1 MAELA
6 APAVGDW
13 DFPRGTASIELMTRF
28 AAERGLPAEK
38 LLAATTLSPELLTDA
53 GVQVDARQELAVVRA
68 LSELDG
74 SDATALE
81 LGSRYRV
88 TTFGIFG
95 FACISSPTLRDAML
109 FALRYFDLS
118 FAFCI
123 PRVTLESDRLT
134 LELDDT
140 RVPADVARF
149 LVLRDLAAIFTVMR
163 DLLPEI
169 ALDDLSFRHEQPGV
183 PDAYLTTFGLRPR
196 FDAGACRA
204 TLDPELLML
213 PLPQANDQTVAL
225 CAAQCEALVT
235 RRRQRSGISQQ
246 VRERLV
252 RLGGV
257 DAGMD
262 EIARQLTLSTR
273 TLRRR
278 LTEAGTS
285 YRALVDEVRHTLA
298 EELLDTGVL
307 SVEDVAYRLGYAE
320 ASSFIYAFKR
330 WTGMTPAAFARRF
343 RAARQAPPGRSAS
356 AGSGSS
362 R

>member
-6 APAVGDW
+6 PPAVGDW

-28 AAERGLPAEK
+28 AAERGLPAGK
-38 LLAATTLSPELLTDA
+38 LLAATTLSPELLADPA
-53 GVQVDARQELAVVRA
+53 VQVDARQELAVVRVLA
-68 LSELDG
+68 ELDG

-81 LGSRYRV
+81 LGRRYRV
-88 TTFGIFG
+88 STFGIFG
-95 FACISSPTLRDAML
+95 FACISSPTLRDSML

-123 PRVTLESDRLT
+123 PHVEVRDDRLT
-134 LELDDT
+134 LELDDS

-169 ALDDLSFRHEQPGV
+169 ALEDLAFRHGPSAM
-183 PDAYLTTFGLRPR
+183 DAYETTFGLRPR
-196 FDAGACRA
+196 FGSDACRA
-204 TLDPELLML
+204 TLDPALLTR

-225 CAAQCEALVT
+225 CAAQCEALVA

-262 EIARQLTLSTR
+262 EIARQLALSTR

-298 EELLDTGVL
+298 EELLDTGAL

-320 ASSFIYAFKR
+320 ASSFIHAFKR

-343 RAARQAPPGRSAS
+343 RAARQAPPDR
-356 AGSGSS
+356 
-362 R
+362 

>member
-28 AAERGLPAEK
+28 AAERGLAAAR
-38 LLAATTLSPELLTDA
+38 LLAGTALTPELLADPS
-53 GVQVDARQELAVVRA
+53 VQVDARQELAVVRA
-68 LSELDG
+68 LAQLDG
-74 SDATALE
+74 ADATALE
-81 LGSRYRV
+81 LGRRYRV

-123 PRVTLESDRLT
+123 PHVVLTADRLT
-134 LELDDT
+134 LELDDS

-149 LVLRDLAAIFTVMR
+149 LVLRDLAAIFAVMR
-163 DLLPEI
+163 DLLPGI
-169 ALDDLSFRHEQPGV
+169 APDELTFRHETATPE
-183 PDAYLTTFGLRPR
+183 DYRAAFGIRPR
-196 FDAGACRA
+196 FGADACRA
-204 TLDPELLML
+204 TLDPALLSR

-285 YRALVDEVRHTLA
+285 YRALVDEVRQTLA

-320 ASSFIYAFKR
+320 ASSFIHAFKR

-343 RAARQAPPGRSAS
+343 RSARRGPPGR
-356 AGSGSS
+356 
-362 R
+362 

>member
-28 AAERGLPAEK
+28 AAERGLPAGK
-38 LLAATTLSPELLTDA
+38 LLAATTLTPDLLADPAA
-53 GVQVDARQELAVVRA
+53 GVDARQELAVVRA
-68 LSELDG
+68 LAGLDG
-74 SDATALE
+74 SDAAALE
-81 LGSRYRV
+81 LGRRYRV

-123 PRVTLESDRLT
+123 PHVVLGADRLT
-134 LELDDT
+134 LELDDS

-149 LVLRDLAAIFTVMR
+149 LVLRDLTAIFAVMR

-169 ALDDLSFRHEQPGV
+169 ALEELTFRHETATPEEYRAAFGV
-183 PDAYLTTFGLRPR
+183 LPR
-196 FDAGACRA
+196 FGADACRA
-204 TLDPELLML
+204 TLDPALLSR

-225 CAAQCEALVT
+225 CAAQCETLVA
-235 RRRQRSGISQQ
+235 RRRQRSGIAQL

-262 EIARQLTLSTR
+262 EIAGQLTLSTR

-285 YRALVDEVRHTLA
+285 YRALVDEVRQTLA

-320 ASSFIYAFKR
+320 ASSFIHAFKR

-343 RAARQAPPGRSAS
+343 RAARRGPPGR
-356 AGSGSS
+356 
-362 R
+362 

>member
-28 AAERGLPAEK
+28 AAGRGLPSAQ
-38 LLAATTLSPELLTDA
+38 LLAATTLTPELLADPA
-53 GVQVDARQELAVVRA
+53 VQVDARQELAVVRA
-68 LSELDG
+68 LAALDG
-74 SDATALE
+74 SDGTALE
-81 LGSRYRV
+81 LGRRYRV

-123 PRVTLESDRLT
+123 PHVVLGRDRLT
-134 LELDDT
+134 LELDDS

-149 LVLRDLAAIFTVMR
+149 LVLRDLAAIFAVMR

-169 ALDDLSFRHEQPGV
+169 ALDELTFRHETATPEPYVAAFGV
-183 PDAYLTTFGLRPR
+183 RPR
-196 FDAGACRA
+196 FGADACRA
-204 TLDPELLML
+204 TLDPALLTR

-225 CAAQCEALVT
+225 CAAQCEALVA

-262 EIARQLTLSTR
+262 EIARRLSLSTR

-285 YRALVDEVRHTLA
+285 YRALVDEVRQTLA

-320 ASSFIYAFKR
+320 ASSFIHAFKR
-330 WTGMTPAAFARRF
+330 WTGMTPAAFARRY
-343 RAARQAPPGRSAS
+343 RAARQAPPGR
-356 AGSGSS
+356 
-362 R
+362 

>member
-1 MAELA
+1 MAEFA

-28 AAERGLPAEK
+28 AADRDARAAGR
-38 LLAATTLSPELLTDA
+38 LLAATSLSADLLADPA
-53 GVQVDARQELAVVRA
+53 AQVDARQELAVVRA
-68 LSELDG
+68 LAALDG

-81 LGSRYRV
+81 LGQRYRV

-109 FALRYFDLS
+109 LALRYFDLS

-123 PRVTLESDRLT
+123 PNVVADGDRIAI
-134 LELDDT
+134 ELDNS

-149 LVLRDLAAIFTVMR
+149 LVLRDLSAIFAVMR

-169 ALDDLSFRHEQPGV
+169 ALDDLSFRHEASTM
-183 PDAYLTTFGLRPR
+183 DAYRAAFGVEPR
-196 FDAGACRA
+196 FGADACRA
-204 TLDPELLML
+204 TLDPAFLAL
-213 PLPQANDQTVAL
+213 PLPQANEQTVAL
-225 CAAQCEALVT
+225 CAAQCEALVA

-278 LTEAGTS
+278 LAEAGTN
-285 YRALVDEVRHTLA
+285 YRALVDEVRQALA

-343 RAARQAPPGRSAS
+343 RAARQAPPGR
-356 AGSGSS
+356 
-362 R
+362 

>member
-28 AAERGLPAEK
+28 AAERGLPGGR
-38 LLAATTLSPELLTDA
+38 LLANTTLTPELLADPA
-53 GVQVDARQELAVVRA
+53 VQVDARQELAVVRA
-68 LSELDG
+68 LADLDG
-74 SDATALE
+74 SDAAALE
-81 LGSRYRV
+81 LGRRYRV

-123 PRVTLESDRLT
+123 PHVVLGADRLT
-134 LELDDT
+134 LELDDS

-149 LVLRDLAAIFTVMR
+149 LVLRDLAAIFAVMR

-169 ALDDLSFRHEQPGV
+169 ALDELTFRHETATVEPYRAAFGV
-183 PDAYLTTFGLRPR
+183 RPR
-196 FDAGACRA
+196 FGADACRA
-204 TLDPELLML
+204 TLDPALLSR

-285 YRALVDEVRHTLA
+285 YRALVDEVRQTLA

-320 ASSFIYAFKR
+320 ASSFIHAFKR

-343 RAARQAPPGRSAS
+343 RAARRGPPGR
-356 AGSGSS
+356 
-362 R
+362 

>member
-28 AAERGLPAEK
+28 AADRGLAAGRLLSATSLSPD
-38 LLAATTLSPELLTDA
+38 LLADPAA
-53 GVQVDARQELAVVRA
+53 QVDARQELAVVRA
-68 LSELDG
+68 LVALDG
-74 SDATALE
+74 SDAAALE
-81 LGSRYRV
+81 LGRRYRV

-123 PRVTLESDRLT
+123 PHVVTEGDRII
-134 LELDDT
+134 LELDDR

-149 LVLRDLAAIFTVMR
+149 LVLRDLSAIFTVMR

-169 ALDDLSFRHEQPGV
+169 ALDDLTFRHDASTV
-183 PDAYLTTFGLRPR
+183 DAYVTAFGVEPR
-196 FDAGACRA
+196 FGADACRA
-204 TLDPELLML
+204 TLDPAFLSL
-213 PLPQANDQTVAL
+213 PLPQANEQTVAL
-225 CAAQCEALVT
+225 CAAQCEVLVA
-235 RRRQRSGISQQ
+235 RKRQRSGISQQ

-278 LTEAGTS
+278 LAEAGTN
-285 YRALVDEVRHTLA
+285 YRALVDEVRQALA

-343 RAARQAPPGRSAS
+343 RAARQAPPGR
-356 AGSGSS
+356 
-362 R
+362 

>member
-1 MAELA
+1 MVELA

-28 AAERGLPAEK
+28 AADRGLAADN
-38 LLAATTLSPELLTDA
+38 LLAATTLSPELLADPS
-53 GVQVDARQELAVVRA
+53 VQVDARQELAVVRA
-68 LSELDG
+68 LAELDG
-74 SDATALE
+74 SDATAMA
-81 LGSRYRV
+81 LGRRYRV

-123 PRVTLESDRLT
+123 PHVEVDGGRLT
-134 LELDDT
+134 LELDDS

-149 LVLRDLAAIFTVMR
+149 LVLRDLAAIFSVMR

-169 ALDDLSFRHEQPGV
+169 VLDDLGFRHEASTVDG
-183 PDAYLTTFGLRPR
+183 YEKTFGLVPR
-196 FDAGACRA
+196 FGADACRA
-204 TLDPELLML
+204 TLDPELLTL

-225 CAAQCEALVT
+225 CAAQCEALVARK
-235 RRRQRSGISQQ
+235 RRRTGISQQ

-285 YRALVDEVRHTLA
+285 YRALVDEVRQTLA

-343 RAARQAPPGRSAS
+343 RAARQAPPGR
-356 AGSGSS
+356 
-362 R
+362 

>member
-28 AAERGLPAEK
+28 AAERGLAAGR
-38 LLAATTLSPELLTDA
+38 LLAATTLTPELLADPA
-53 GVQVDARQELAVVRA
+53 VQIDARQELAVVRA
-68 LSELDG
+68 LAGLDG
-74 SDATALE
+74 SDAAALE
-81 LGSRYRV
+81 LGRRYRV

-123 PRVTLESDRLT
+123 PHVVLGADRLT
-134 LELDDT
+134 LELDDS

-149 LVLRDLAAIFTVMR
+149 LVLRDLAAIFAVMR

-169 ALDDLSFRHEQPGV
+169 ALDELTFRHETATPEEYRAAFGV
-183 PDAYLTTFGLRPR
+183 LPR
-196 FDAGACRA
+196 FGADACRA
-204 TLDPELLML
+204 TLDPALLSR

-225 CAAQCEALVT
+225 CAAQCETLVA
-235 RRRQRSGISQQ
+235 RRRQRSGIAQL

-285 YRALVDEVRHTLA
+285 YRALVDEVRQALA

-320 ASSFIYAFKR
+320 ASSFIHAFKR

-343 RAARQAPPGRSAS
+343 RAARRGPPGR
-356 AGSGSS
+356 
-362 R
+362 

>member
-28 AAERGLPAEK
+28 AAERGLAAGK
-38 LLAATTLSPELLTDA
+38 LLAATTLSPELLADPS
-53 GVQVDARQELAVVRA
+53 VQVDARQELAVVRA
-68 LSELDG
+68 LAELDG
-74 SDATALE
+74 ADATALE
-81 LGSRYRV
+81 LGRRYRV

-123 PRVTLESDRLT
+123 PHVELGNGRLT
-134 LELDDT
+134 LELDDS

-169 ALDDLSFRHEQPGV
+169 APDELSFRHESSTVDPYV
-183 PDAYLTTFGLRPR
+183 TTFGLRPR
-196 FDAGACRA
+196 FGADACRA
-204 TLDPELLML
+204 TLDPALLTR
-213 PLPQANDQTVAL
+213 PLPQANEQTVAL
-225 CAAQCEALVT
+225 CAAQCETLVA
-235 RRRQRSGISQQ
+235 RKRQRSGISQQ

-262 EIARQLTLSTR
+262 EIAQQLTLSTR

-285 YRALVDEVRHTLA
+285 YRALLDEVRQTLA

-343 RAARQAPPGRSAS
+343 RAARQAPPGR
-356 AGSGSS
+356 
-362 R
+362 

>member
-6 APAVGDW
+6 APAVVDW

-28 AAERGLPAEK
+28 AAERGVPAEK
-38 LLAATTLSPELLTDA
+38 LLAATTLTPELLADPA
-53 GVQVDARQELAVVRA
+53 VQVDARQELAVVRVLA
-68 LSELDG
+68 GLDG

-81 LGSRYRV
+81 LGRRYRV

-123 PRVTLESDRLT
+123 PHVVLGADRLT
-134 LELDDT
+134 LELDDS

-149 LVLRDLAAIFTVMR
+149 LVLRDLAAIFAVMR

-169 ALDDLSFRHEQPGV
+169 ALDELTFRHGTSTPEGYLAAFGV
-183 PDAYLTTFGLRPR
+183 LPR
-196 FDAGACRA
+196 FGADGCRA
-204 TLDPELLML
+204 TLDPALLGR

-225 CAAQCEALVT
+225 CAAQCEALVA

-285 YRALVDEVRHTLA
+285 YRTLVDEVRQTLA

-320 ASSFIYAFKR
+320 ASSFIHAFKR

-343 RAARQAPPGRSAS
+343 RAARRGPPGR
-356 AGSGSS
+356 
-362 R
+362 

>member
-1 MAELA
+1 MAEFA

-28 AAERGLPAEK
+28 AADRGLSAER
-38 LLAATTLSPELLTDA
+38 LLAVTSLTPELLADPGA
-53 GVQVDARQELAVVRA
+53 QVDARQELAAVRA
-68 LSELDG
+68 LVALDG
-74 SDATALE
+74 SDAAALE
-81 LGSRYRV
+81 LGQRYRV

-123 PRVTLESDRLT
+123 PHVVADGDRIT
-134 LELDDT
+134 LELDDS

-149 LVLRDLAAIFTVMR
+149 LVLRDLSAIFSVMR

-169 ALDDLSFRHEQPGV
+169 ALDDLGFRHDESTV
-183 PDAYLTTFGLRPR
+183 DAYVTAFGLVPR
-196 FDAGACRA
+196 FGADACRA
-204 TLDPELLML
+204 TLDPAFLGR
-213 PLPQANDQTVAL
+213 PLPQANEQTVAL
-225 CAAQCEALVT
+225 CAAHCETLVA
-235 RRRQRSGISQQ
+235 RKRQRSGISQQ

-278 LTEAGTS
+278 LAEAGTS
-285 YRALVDEVRHTLA
+285 YRALVDEVRQALA

-343 RAARQAPPGRSAS
+343 RAARQAPPGR
-356 AGSGSS
+356 
-362 R
+362 

>member
-1 MAELA
+1 
-6 APAVGDW
+6 V
-13 DFPRGTASIELMTRF
+13 
-28 AAERGLPAEK
+28 
-38 LLAATTLSPELLTDA
+38 
-53 GVQVDARQELAVVRA
+53 
-68 LSELDG
+68 
-74 SDATALE
+74 
-81 LGSRYRV
+81 LG
-88 TTFGIFG
+88 
-95 FACISSPTLRDAML
+95 A
-109 FALRYFDLS
+109 
-118 FAFCI
+118 
-123 PRVTLESDRLT
+123 DRLT
-134 LELDDT
+134 LELDDS

-149 LVLRDLAAIFTVMR
+149 LVLRDLAAIFAVMR

-169 ALDDLSFRHEQPGV
+169 ALDELTFRHGPSTPDGYLAAFGV
-183 PDAYLTTFGLRPR
+183 LPR
-196 FDAGACRA
+196 FGADGCRA
-204 TLDPELLML
+204 TLDPALLSR

-225 CAAQCEALVT
+225 CAAQCEALVA

-285 YRALVDEVRHTLA
+285 YRALVDEVRQTLA

-320 ASSFIYAFKR
+320 ASSFIHAFKR

-343 RAARQAPPGRSAS
+343 RAARRGPPGR
-356 AGSGSS
+356 
-362 R
+362 

>member
-28 AAERGLPAEK
+28 AADRGLPAEK
-38 LLAATTLSPELLTDA
+38 LLAATTLSAELLADPS
-53 GVQVDARQELAVVRA
+53 VQVDARQELAVVRA
-68 LSELDG
+68 LAELDG

-81 LGSRYRV
+81 LGRRYRV
-88 TTFGIFG
+88 STFGIFG

-109 FALRYFDLS
+109 FSLRYFDLS

-123 PRVTLESDRLT
+123 PHVELESDRLT
-134 LELDDT
+134 LELDDS

-149 LVLRDLAAIFTVMR
+149 LVLRDLAAIFSVMH

-169 ALDDLSFRHEQPGV
+169 TLEDLSFRHEPSTVDGYER
-183 PDAYLTTFGLRPR
+183 AFGLLPR
-196 FDAGACRA
+196 FGADACRA
-204 TLDPELLML
+204 TLDPALLAL

-225 CAAQCEALVT
+225 CAAQCEALVARK
-235 RRRQRSGISQQ
+235 RRRSGISQQ

-285 YRALVDEVRHTLA
+285 YRALVDEVRQTLA

-343 RAARQAPPGRSAS
+343 RAARQAPPGR
-356 AGSGSS
+356 
-362 R
+362 

>member
-28 AAERGLPAEK
+28 AAARGLPADR
-38 LLAATTLSPELLTDA
+38 LLAATTVSPDLLADPA
-53 GVQVDARQELAVVRA
+53 VQVDARQELAVVRA
-68 LSELDG
+68 LAGLDG

-81 LGSRYRV
+81 LGCRYRV

-123 PRVTLESDRLT
+123 PHVTLEGDRLT
-134 LELDDT
+134 LELDDR

-169 ALDDLSFRHEQPGV
+169 ALTDLVFRHDAAATEPYRAAFGV
-183 PDAYLTTFGLRPR
+183 VPR
-196 FDAGACRA
+196 FGADACRA
-204 TLDPELLML
+204 TLDPALLTR
-213 PLPQANDQTVAL
+213 PLPQANEQTVAL
-225 CAAQCEALVT
+225 CAAQCEALVA

-285 YRALVDEVRHTLA
+285 YRALVDEVRQTLA

-307 SVEDVAYRLGYAE
+307 SVEDVACRLGYAE

-343 RAARQAPPGRSAS
+343 RAARQAPPGR
-356 AGSGSS
+356 
-362 R
+362 

>member
-6 APAVGDW
+6 VPAVGDW

-28 AAERGLPAEK
+28 AAERGLAAEK
-38 LLAATTLSPELLTDA
+38 LLAATTLSPELLADP

-68 LSELDG
+68 LAELDG

-81 LGSRYRV
+81 LGRRYRV

-123 PRVTLESDRLT
+123 PHVGLDGDRLT
-134 LELDDT
+134 LELDDS

-169 ALDDLSFRHEQPGV
+169 ALDELSFRHESSTVDPYV
-183 PDAYLTTFGLRPR
+183 AAFGLAPR
-196 FDAGACRA
+196 FGADACRA
-204 TLDPELLML
+204 TLDSALLTR
-213 PLPQANDQTVAL
+213 PLPQANEQTVAL
-225 CAAQCEALVT
+225 CATQCEALVA
-235 RRRQRSGISQQ
+235 RKRQRSGISQQ

-285 YRALVDEVRHTLA
+285 YRALVDEVRQTLA

-343 RAARQAPPGRSAS
+343 RAARQAPPGR
-356 AGSGSS
+356 
-362 R
+362 

>member
-28 AAERGLPAEK
+28 VAERGLAAEK
-38 LLAATTLSPELLTDA
+38 LLAATSLSPELLTDA

-68 LSELDG
+68 LMELDG
-74 SDATALE
+74 SDTTALE

-169 ALDDLSFRHEQPGV
+169 ALDDLSFRHEPATV
-183 PDAYLTTFGLRPR
+183 DAYVAAFGLRPR
-196 FDAGACRA
+196 FSADACRA
-204 TLDPELLML
+204 TLDPALLTL

-225 CAAQCEALVT
+225 CAAQCEALVA

-343 RAARQAPPGRSAS
+343 RAARQAPPGRSPS
-356 AGSGSS
+356 AGSGSN

>member
-6 APAVGDW
+6 PPAVGDW

-28 AAERGLPAEK
+28 AAGRGLPAGK
-38 LLAATTLSPELLTDA
+38 LLAATTLSPELLADPA
-53 GVQVDARQELAVVRA
+53 VQVDARQELAVVRA
-68 LSELDG
+68 LAELDG

-81 LGSRYRV
+81 LGRRYRV

-123 PRVTLESDRLT
+123 PHVELRDDRLT
-134 LELDDT
+134 LELDDS

-169 ALDDLSFRHEQPGV
+169 TLEDLAFRHDPSAV
-183 PDAYLTTFGLRPR
+183 DAYVTTFGLRPR
-196 FDAGACRA
+196 FGAGACRA
-204 TLDPELLML
+204 TLDPALLTR

-225 CAAQCEALVT
+225 CAAQCDALVA

-262 EIARQLTLSTR
+262 EIAAQLALSTR

-320 ASSFIYAFKR
+320 ASSFIHAFKR

-343 RAARQAPPGRSAS
+343 RAARQAPPGK
-356 AGSGSS
+356 
-362 R
+362 

>member
-28 AAERGLPAEK
+28 AAERGLPAGR
-38 LLAATTLSPELLTDA
+38 LLAATTLTPELLADA

-68 LSELDG
+68 LAGLDG
-74 SDATALE
+74 SDAAALE
-81 LGSRYRV
+81 LGRRYRV

-123 PRVTLESDRLT
+123 PHVVVGADRLT
-134 LELDDT
+134 LELDDS

-149 LVLRDLAAIFTVMR
+149 LVLRDLAAIFAVMR

-169 ALDDLSFRHEQPGV
+169 ALDELTFRHETATPEPYRAAFGV
-183 PDAYLTTFGLRPR
+183 LPR
-196 FDAGACRA
+196 FGADACCA
-204 TLDPELLML
+204 TLDPALLSL

-225 CAAQCEALVT
+225 CAAQCETLVA

-285 YRALVDEVRHTLA
+285 YRALVDEVRQTLA

-320 ASSFIYAFKR
+320 ASSFIHAFKR
-330 WTGMTPAAFARRF
+330 WTGLTPAAFARRF
-343 RAARQAPPGRSAS
+343 RAARQAPPGR
-356 AGSGSS
+356 
-362 R
+362 

>member
-28 AAERGLPAEK
+28 AAERGLPAGR
-38 LLAATTLSPELLTDA
+38 LLTNTTLTPELLADPS
-53 GVQVDARQELAVVRA
+53 VQVDARQELAVVRA
-68 LSELDG
+68 LAGLDG

-81 LGSRYRV
+81 LGCRYRV

-123 PRVTLESDRLT
+123 PHVVLGADRLT
-134 LELDDT
+134 LELDDS

-149 LVLRDLAAIFTVMR
+149 LVLRDLAAIFAVLR
-163 DLLPEI
+163 DLLPGT
-169 ALDDLSFRHEQPGV
+169 ALDELTFRHEPATPEAYRAAFGV
-183 PDAYLTTFGLRPR
+183 RPR
-196 FDAGACRA
+196 FGADACRA
-204 TLDPELLML
+204 TLDPALLSR

-235 RRRQRSGISQQ
+235 RRRERSGISQQ

-262 EIARQLTLSTR
+262 EVARRLTLSTR

-285 YRALVDEVRHTLA
+285 YRALVDEVRQTLA

-320 ASSFIYAFKR
+320 ASSFIHAFKR

-343 RAARQAPPGRSAS
+343 RAARRGPPGR
-356 AGSGSS
+356 
-362 R
+362 

>member
-28 AAERGLPAEK
+28 AAERGLAD
-38 LLAATTLSPELLTDA
+38 LLAETTLTPELLADPA
-53 GVQVDARQELAVVRA
+53 VQVDARQELAVVRA
-68 LSELDG
+68 LAQLDG
-74 SDATALE
+74 SDAAALE
-81 LGSRYRV
+81 LGRRYRV

-123 PRVTLESDRLT
+123 PHVVVGADRLT
-134 LELDDT
+134 LELDDS

-149 LVLRDLAAIFTVMR
+149 LVLRDLAAIFAVMR
-163 DLLPEI
+163 DLLPGI
-169 ALDDLSFRHEQPGV
+169 TLDELTFRHETSTPEEYLAAFGV
-183 PDAYLTTFGLRPR
+183 RPR
-196 FDAGACRA
+196 FGADACRA
-204 TLDPELLML
+204 TLDPELLSR

-285 YRALVDEVRHTLA
+285 YRALVDEVRQTLA

-320 ASSFIYAFKR
+320 ASSFIHAFKR

-343 RAARQAPPGRSAS
+343 RAARRGPRGR
-356 AGSGSS
+356 
-362 R
+362 